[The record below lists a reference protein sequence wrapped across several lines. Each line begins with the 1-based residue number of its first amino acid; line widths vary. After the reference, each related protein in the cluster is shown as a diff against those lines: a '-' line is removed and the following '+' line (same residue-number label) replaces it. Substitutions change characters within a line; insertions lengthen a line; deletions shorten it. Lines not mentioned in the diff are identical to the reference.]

1 MIKVTYTCNQET
13 FNIYDAFKEISW
25 RKWENS
31 RFNFFPIKKQNFLKS
46 WEKIEQFWFNL
57 VLKMQLSKVLE
68 NIALILKYHLD
79 YCITRN
85 DK

>member
-1 MIKVTYTCNQET
+1 MMHLKRYLE
-13 FNIYDAFKEISW
+13 
-25 RKWENS
+25 ENGKIQDS
-31 RFNFFPIKKQNFLKS
+31 IFFPIKKQNFLKS

-68 NIALILKYHLD
+68 NIALILKCHLD